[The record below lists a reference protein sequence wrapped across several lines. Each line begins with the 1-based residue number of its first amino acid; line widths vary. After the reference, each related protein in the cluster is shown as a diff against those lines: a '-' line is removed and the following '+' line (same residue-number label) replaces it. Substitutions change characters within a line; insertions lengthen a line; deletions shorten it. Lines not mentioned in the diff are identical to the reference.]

1 MEPPPTLSAV
11 QIELMRQKFELELN
25 QSSLSSEWMSEAFD
39 KPIMPSGLTEW
50 EKSFIREE

>member
-25 QSSLSSEWMSEAFD
+25 ESFISSEWMSEAFD
-39 KPIMPSGLTEW
+39 KPIMPSDLAEW
-50 EKSFIREE
+50 EESFIREE